1 MTASKL
7 SKRTH
12 IDRLRAEALLFPIA
26 AFLYAGGWAKRDAAQ
41 CFKRAFERL
50 LDKKG
55 ARQLKHI
62 GDPTPYADIVSVWIR
77 DSKFIDS
84 CGNSRVLPLRGRRSF
99 TALVRKACPHIDPH
113 AALSVLTRFENVRR
127 TRDGRYKLIS
137 PFFLT
142 CSDKSLAFEPMAYFL
157 SDASDTLGSIL
168 KRKAQSRG
176 ADIFWRKAE
185 NSNLSQAAAR
195 QFLTFGKERSLA
207 FVNEIDE
214 WLEAHQRRSSKLLK
228 LRKVRRVG
236 IGVFSI
242 CSGLEPLSARKPRT
256 S

>member
-1 MTASKL
+1 MTRSKPN
-7 SKRTH
+7 KRTH

-41 CFKRAFERL
+41 CFTRAFKRL
-50 LDKKG
+50 LNKKG

-62 GDPTPYADIVSVWIR
+62 GDPTPYADIVSLWIR
-77 DSKFIDS
+77 DRKFIDS
-84 CGNSRVLPLRGRRSF
+84 CGNSRVLPFRGKNNF
-99 TALVRKACPHIDPH
+99 TALVREACPLIDPQ

-127 TRDGRYKLIS
+127 TRNGTYKLIS

-157 SDASDTLGSIL
+157 SDASDTLGRIL

-195 QFLTFGKERSLA
+195 QFLAFSKERSLA
-207 FVNEIDE
+207 FVHEIDE
-214 WLEAHQRRSSKLLK
+214 WLEAHQRRSSKLQR
-228 LRKVRRVG
+228 LRKARRVG

-242 CSGLEPLSARKPRT
+242 SSGLEPLSASKPR
-256 S
+256 SR

>member
-1 MTASKL
+1 MTTSKL

-26 AFLYAGGWAKRDAAQ
+26 AFLYAGGWAKKDAAQ
-41 CFKRAFERL
+41 CFSRAFERL
-50 LDKKG
+50 LNKKG
-55 ARQLKHI
+55 ARQLRHI
-62 GDPTPYADIVSVWIR
+62 GDPTPYADIVSAWIR
-77 DSKFIDS
+77 DRKFIDS
-84 CGNSRVLPLRGRRSF
+84 CGNSRILPLRGRSSF
-99 TALVRKACPHIDPH
+99 TALVRKACPHIDPEV
-113 AALSVLTRFENVRR
+113 ALSVLTRFENVRR
-127 TRDGRYKLIS
+127 TRDGKYKLIS

-157 SDASDTLGSIL
+157 SDASDTLGNIL

-195 QFLTFGKERSLA
+195 QFLAFCKERSLA
-207 FVNEIDE
+207 FVHEIDE
-214 WLEAHQRRSSKLLK
+214 WLEAHQRRSSKLQR
-228 LRKVRRVG
+228 LRKGRRVG

-242 CSGLEPLSARKPRT
+242 CSGLELLNSRKTRA